1 MKFNNL
7 SIGDIINFSCF
18 AISIIIVV
26 VGFILPPT
34 GVIDSSVLIAVG
46 ELGFFST
53 VSKIPDFVKALKG
66 GAEIEIKKGENTI
79 HLTGAE
85 AGEKAAENTDENTNN

>member
-18 AISIIIVV
+18 VISVIIVV

-34 GVIDSSVLIAVG
+34 GVIDPSVLIAVG

-53 VSKIPDFVKALKG
+53 ISKIPDFVKALKG

-85 AGEKAAENTDENTNN
+85 AEAAEAEQKKLD